1 MDTTIR
7 NWRFAIVT
15 LLICSCSPRVNI
27 KSNDSKSIIGKKL
40 SLQRELLR
48 DYALCACLRF
58 GYKDS
63 EVYSDISTPILL
75 NQMLY
80 SSFITDLIKEKS
92 KKYAGNIKGS
102 EVADYNNKRPII
114 VDCLKYYRSSSLDS
128 LIRSFDSEL

>member
-114 VDCLKYYRSSSLDS
+114 VDCLKYYKSSSLDS